1 MGKRMQSRWVAVLL
15 LCWCG
20 VSTVAA
26 ERAAAPTPP
35 ASAPSA
41 TATVPMRIRVVT
53 DNNYPPFMFIDA
65 DGRPR
70 GMEVDRW
77 RLFEQRTGIQ
87 VELAPM
93 QWSDAQRE
101 LLGGRADVIDMIF
114 RTPEREALYDFSA
127 PYATLAVG
135 IYVDRRILGVRDVA
149 SLRGFPVAVQRG
161 DACVEKLRSLGVSNL
176 QLFANYNELLQAARQ
191 KDSRIFCMDEYPANF
206 YLYRND
212 ALSQF
217 HEAFPLYTEQFRF
230 AVRKG
235 NTAMLSLVERG
246 MAEITPAEQ
255 AAMRE
260 RWLEKPSVLE
270 QYLKPIAFAIALA
283 MCALALLAFW
293 IWVLRSTVARRTR
306 ELFVGRR
313 RLRAVFDASP
323 DAMWVRSGN
332 GDLLEY
338 NERAE
343 SALGLG
349 HKRLAGRTAR
359 GRSSANFTDQVE
371 ALDRQVLATGQ
382 PCSAVLPLEADD
394 GTQRQYEVIKVPMP
408 DPDGK
413 ATGVLSVARDI
424 TARLQAESQLRLWAK
439 AFESAAFGVKIYD
452 VRTQRIIAANPTF
465 ARERGYTPDEMV
477 GMPVAGL
484 YPPDLTD
491 AQREACFQGEHEDH
505 SLLECEH
512 VARDGRRFPV
522 LQDRSVVR
530 DADGH
535 PQFAVVYAQ
544 DISERRRVEAEL
556 RLAAVAFQT
565 QEALMVTSAT
575 GVIQR
580 VNEAFGALTGYAPQE
595 VLGKTPA
602 LLGTPH
608 HDHEHYR
615 QLWEQVRVE
624 GFWQGEQ
631 WVTTKAGT
639 PKVVRTAISSVRNGD
654 GRVSHHVCTMTDLT
668 SEWEANARA
677 ERMTFFDPLT
687 DLPNRRYLHGQI
699 QHLLEEGRAGALL
712 TIDLDHFKRINDLR
726 GHMAG
731 DRLLWLVAMR
741 LRPLLDEHGV
751 LSRFSGDTFALL
763 VACPPGE
770 PGDHMAR
777 AVDCAERVR
786 AALRQPFELDDEA
799 RVTMTC
805 SIGVAE
811 VVPGRGTAAS
821 VFKEAEMA
829 MYAAKRAGRDRSM
842 RFAPAM
848 MADVERNEAIA
859 EALHQAIETDA
870 LELHLQLQVDRSGR
884 ATGAEAL
891 VRWQRPDGES
901 ISPAVFIPIA
911 EERGLILALGRWMLR
926 RACLQL
932 AAWAGAART
941 CGLVLAVNVS
951 AHQFAHPGFVDS
963 VLTVLA
969 ETGANPAQLE
979 LEITETALVSDLAWV
994 ASTLA
999 SLRRLGVRVSLDDFG
1014 TGYSSLAYLSRL
1026 PLDQLKIDQSFVSRL
1041 PEVAGDATVA
1051 QTIIAMGHG
1060 LGLQVIAEGVET
1072 EAQRSFLMEHG
1083 CDAFQGY
1090 LFGRPMPPAQFEALL
1105 AGLEPG

>member
-1 MGKRMQSRWVAVLL
+1 MLSKGLAFLL
-15 LCWCG
+15 LGWCG
-20 VSTVAA
+20 VSVVLAENGPMAPAA
-26 ERAAAPTPP
+26 TASAAP
-35 ASAPSA
+35 ASAA
-41 TATVPMRIRVVT
+41 AVPTHIRVVT
-53 DNNYPPFMFIDA
+53 DNNYPPFLFIDA
-65 DGRPR
+65 DGQPR

-87 VELAPM
+87 VDLVPM
-93 QWSDAQRE
+93 QWVDAQRE
-101 LLGGRADVIDMIF
+101 LLGGRADVVDMIF

-127 PYATLAVG
+127 PYATLPVG

-176 QLFANYNELLQAARQ
+176 QLFADYNELLQAARQ
-191 KDSRIFCMDEYPANF
+191 RDSRIFCMDEYPANF

-217 HEAFPLYTEQFRF
+217 HEAFPLYTGQFRF

-235 NTAMLSLVERG
+235 NAAMLSLVERG
-246 MAEITPAEQ
+246 MAEITPAEL
-255 AAMRE
+255 AAMRA
-260 RWLEKPSVLE
+260 RWLGKPSVLR
-270 QYLKPIAFAIALA
+270 QYLTPIVIGVVLALA
-283 MCALALLAFW
+283 ALALLGFRV
-293 IWVLRSTVARRTR
+293 WVLRSAVARRTR
-306 ELFVGRR
+306 ELFAGRR

-323 DAMWVRSGN
+323 DAMWVSGGN
-332 GDLLEY
+332 GKLLER

-349 HKRLAGRTAR
+349 RKGLPGRTAR
-359 GRSSANFTDQVE
+359 DLSAADFADRLE
-371 ALDRQVLATGQ
+371 ALDRQILATGQ
-382 PCSAVLPLEADD
+382 PCAAVLPLEADD

-424 TARLQAESQLRLWAK
+424 TERL
-439 AFESAAFGVKIYD
+439 
-452 VRTQRIIAANPTF
+452 
-465 ARERGYTPDEMV
+465 
-477 GMPVAGL
+477 
-484 YPPDLTD
+484 
-491 AQREACFQGEHEDH
+491 
-505 SLLECEH
+505 
-512 VARDGRRFPV
+512 
-522 LQDRSVVR
+522 
-530 DADGH
+530 
-535 PQFAVVYAQ
+535 
-544 DISERRRVEAEL
+544 RVEGEL

-602 LLGTPH
+602 LLGTPRH
-608 HDHEHYR
+608 DHDHEHEHYYR
-615 QLWEQVRVE
+615 QLWEQVRAE

-631 WVTTKAGT
+631 WVTTRAGV
-639 PKVVRTAISSVRNGD
+639 PKVVRTTISSVRD
-654 GRVSHHVCTMTDLT
+654 GGGQVSHHVCTMTDLT
-668 SEWEANARA
+668 GEREAHARA

-687 DLPNRRYLHGQI
+687 DLPNRHYLHGQI
-699 QHLLEEGRAGALL
+699 QHLLDGGRGGVLL
-712 TIDLDHFKRINDLR
+712 TIDLDHFKRVNDLR

-763 VACPPGE
+763 AACPPSE
-770 PGDHMAR
+770 PGDPMAQAM
-777 AVDCAERVR
+777 AVAERVH
-786 AALRQPFELDDEA
+786 AALRPPFELDDEA

-811 VVPGRGTAAS
+811 VVPGQGTAAS
-821 VFKEAEMA
+821 VFKQAEMA

-848 MADVERNEAIA
+848 MADVERNEVIA
-859 EALHQAIETDA
+859 EALHQAIATDA

-901 ISPAVFIPIA
+901 VSPAVFIPIA
-911 EERGLILALGRWMLR
+911 EERGQILALGRWMLR
-926 RACLQL
+926 RACLL
-932 AAWAGAART
+932 LVAWAGAART
-941 CGLVLAVNVS
+941 CDLVLAVNVS
-951 AHQFAHPGFVDS
+951 AHQFAHPDFVDS

-969 ETGANPAQLE
+969 ETGANPARLE
-979 LEITETALVSDLAWV
+979 LEITETALVSDLASV

-1041 PEVAGDATVA
+1041 PEVTGDATVA

-1090 LFGRPMPPAQFEALL
+1090 LLGRPMPPAQFESLL
-1105 AGLEPG
+1105 AGLQPG